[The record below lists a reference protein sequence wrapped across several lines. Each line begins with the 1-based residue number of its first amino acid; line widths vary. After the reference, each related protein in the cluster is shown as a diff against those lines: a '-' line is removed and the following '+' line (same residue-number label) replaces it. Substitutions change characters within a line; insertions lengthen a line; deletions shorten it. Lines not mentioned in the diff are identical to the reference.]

1 MTDTKALREKIEE
14 SGLKYGFIAEKLGL
28 SRFGLKKKIDNDS
41 SFKAEEIQKMCEVL
55 SLTLKEREEI
65 FFVMNVGK

>member
-1 MTDTKALREKIEE
+1 MTNTELLKQRIEE

-55 SLTLKEREEI
+55 FLTLEEREEI
-65 FFVMNVGK
+65 FFASNVGK